1 VLCGGA
7 LLRPAEISFP
17 VPGQDRRHSVVHA
30 VAVLHNH
37 SINHRIP
44 AAVDPNVVTR
54 NAAIQPAAVPAGQ
67 HGQAS
72 PVDAVDLRRQIVQQ
86 F

>member
-1 VLCGGA
+1 MSIKNFHLTEFFGLLKSRFPCLDKTGGT
-7 LLRPAEISFP
+7 LLYTAEKTCRL
-17 VPGQDRRHSVVHA
+17 VTA

-44 AAVDPNVVTR
+44 AAVDPNVVAR

-67 HGQAS
+67 H
-72 PVDAVDLRRQIVQQ
+72 
-86 F
+86 